1 VDDLTIARAIHLLA
15 IVHWIGGLAF
25 VTAVLLPAIGSVS
38 EPSLRLALFEHV
50 EGRFSK
56 QAKASVALAGLSGLY
71 LTHRLNAWERF
82 AEPQFWWMQLMVL
95 LWSVFAFVLFVAERA
110 FLHGW
115 FRRRAARDPVGTF
128 ALVRRAHWVLLML
141 SLVTLTGAAL
151 GAHGMSF

>member
-1 VDDLTIARAIHLLA
+1 MDDVTLARAIHLLA

-25 VTAVLLPAIGSVS
+25 VTAVLLPAIACVS
-38 EPSLRLALFEHV
+38 EASRRLALFEHI
-50 EGRFSK
+50 EGRFSM

-71 LTHRLNAWERF
+71 LTHRLDAWDRF
-82 AEPQFWWMQLMVL
+82 SEPQFWWMHAMVL
-95 LWSVFAFVLFVAERA
+95 LWSLFAFVLFVAEPA
-110 FLHGW
+110 FLHVW

-128 ALVRRAHWVLLML
+128 ALVHRAHWVLLML